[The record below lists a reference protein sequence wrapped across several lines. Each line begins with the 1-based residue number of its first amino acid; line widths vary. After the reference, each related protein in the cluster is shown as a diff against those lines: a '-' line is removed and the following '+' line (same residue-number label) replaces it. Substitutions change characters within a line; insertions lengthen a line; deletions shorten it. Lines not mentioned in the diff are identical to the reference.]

1 VHFHTPKGQAMQDLD
16 DTPLRLLV
24 DELHKKHKGDDAKIK
39 RELTKRIEADEELSE
54 LLARIMHD
62 YYWEKW
68 KKSLG

>member
-1 VHFHTPKGQAMQDLD
+1 MQDLD